1 MVRKIG
7 IDLGTNNIL
16 IFVPQQG
23 IVIDE
28 PAVAAIDAF
37 DNKIVAFGEEAR
49 KMLGKTPDS
58 IVAARPLKDGVIA
71 NFKVTETM
79 LRYFINRISGRLR
92 LLRPD
97 IMVAVP
103 VGATS
108 TERRAVIDACV
119 SAGAKK
125 AYLIKEPIAA
135 ALGANVPIAAAE
147 GHLVIDIGGG
157 TTEVAVISLGDVVA
171 STSVRVGGNKMDT
184 AIAGFI
190 RKKYSLV
197 IGEQTAAAMKV
208 KIGSVMPVKKE
219 LTMELSGTNFV
230 TGLPQSVLVN
240 SSDVMNAVQ
249 EELKEIIGA
258 VKTVLQKTPPEL
270 AADIMDK
277 GMIMTGG
284 GSLLRNLDQLF
295 TKVTGVPCQL
305 AEEPRLC
312 VVRGTGIAV
321 EHLDEYVRSVLWSK
335 R

>member
-16 IFVPQQG
+16 IFIPGQG

-28 PAVAAIDAF
+28 PAVVAIDAF
-37 DNKIVAFGEEAR
+37 DNKIVAFGEEAK

-58 IVAARPLKDGVIA
+58 IIAARPLKDGVIA
-71 NFKVTETM
+71 NFKVTEAM

-92 LLRPD
+92 LFRPD

-184 AIAGFI
+184 AIANYI
-190 RKKYSLV
+190 RKKYLLV
-197 IGEQTAAAMKV
+197 IGEQTAEMLKIKV
-208 KIGSVMPVKKE
+208 GSVLPMKKE
-219 LTMELSGTNFV
+219 LTTELSGTNSV
-230 TGLPQSVLVN
+230 TGLPESVLVN

-258 VKTVLQKTPPEL
+258 VKAVLQKTPPEL

-284 GSLLRNLDQLF
+284 GSLLRDMDELF

-305 AEEPRLC
+305 SEDPRLC

-321 EHLDEYVRSVLWSK
+321 EHLDEYVRSVLWAK